1 MRSIDRSALVPYS
14 AEIVFDVVN
23 DVESYPSFLPWCSG
37 SEVLC
42 RSPHEVV
49 ARLYISG
56 AGMQK
61 SFTTRNRLYSP
72 VRIDLA
78 LVEGPFKGLDGSWL
92 FTPVSDLGC
101 KIEMSLTFEL
111 DSSLLNAAFAK
122 VFNPAADK
130 LVDAFCGRV
139 EQLHG

>member
-1 MRSIDRSALVPYS
+1 MRRIDRSALVPYS
-14 AEIVFDVVN
+14 AKIVFDVVN

-42 RSPHEVV
+42 RSSYEVV
-49 ARLYISG
+49 ARLYVSG
-56 AGMQK
+56 VGMEK

-72 VRIDLA
+72 DRIDLD
-78 LVEGPFKGLDGSWL
+78 LVEGPFKDLDGSWC
-92 FTPVSDLGC
+92 FTPISDLGC
-101 KIEMSLTFEL
+101 KIEMSLIFEF
-111 DSSLLNAAFAK
+111 DSSLLNAAFMK

-130 LVDAFCGRV
+130 LVDAFCARV

>member
-1 MRSIDRSALVPYS
+1 MRRIDRSALVPYS
-14 AEIVFDVVN
+14 AKIVFDVVN

-42 RSPHEVV
+42 RSSYEVV
-49 ARLYISG
+49 ARLYVSG
-56 AGMQK
+56 VGMEK

-72 VRIDLA
+72 DRIDLD
-78 LVEGPFKGLDGSWL
+78 LVEGPFKDLDGSWC
-92 FTPVSDLGC
+92 FTPISDLGC
-101 KIEMSLTFEL
+101 KIEMSLIFEF

-122 VFNPAADK
+122 VFIPAADK